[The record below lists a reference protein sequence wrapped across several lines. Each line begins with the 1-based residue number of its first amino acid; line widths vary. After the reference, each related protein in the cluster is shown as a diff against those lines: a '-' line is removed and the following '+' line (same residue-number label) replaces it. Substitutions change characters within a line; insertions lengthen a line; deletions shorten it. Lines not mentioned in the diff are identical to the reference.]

1 MYVIGNL
8 IVEDESFSILSY
20 ELRFNQVRSMFGQ
33 PTGRV
38 NGGLIEVTIEAHV
51 DRIFHRWAM
60 TTEMMKDAEIIFSP
74 VTRTGKS
81 RKIQLYDVFCASLEV
96 NFDNY
101 TSSPMTFTLLL
112 SPGIFKDGDA
122 ILKKPW
128 HVTNLDVVNS
138 NAPVSR
144 DPLNTPP
151 SVRHYLTDTEE
162 KRINDYTVNSQIIVH
177 IKSKNMQNREI
188 SIQIPDKDYDFIHEG
203 QTLTN
208 DTLTLTITD
217 DAMQVELE
225 VIASDQTKQ
234 L

>member
-1 MYVIGNL
+1 
-8 IVEDESFSILSY
+8 
-20 ELRFNQVRSMFGQ
+20 
-33 PTGRV
+33 
-38 NGGLIEVTIEAHV
+38 
-51 DRIFHRWAM
+51 
-60 TTEMMKDAEIIFSP
+60 
-74 VTRTGKS
+74 
-81 RKIQLYDVFCASLEV
+81 
-96 NFDNY
+96 
-101 TSSPMTFTLLL
+101 MTFTLLL

-177 IKSKNMQNREI
+177 IEPKNMQNREI
-188 SIQIPDKDYDFIHEG
+188 SIQIPDKDYDFIHDR